1 MSDNTRTNNKRAPWV
16 RMASA
21 YYRSENGENPKLADA
36 NLYTFDPILDELIEE
51 HLIDYDLPITPCID
65 GHNVMTTTSTPS
77 FLNTNVKVPLSPNFV
92 RDLAGRIIYIGY
104 GPEIKKTDQWDNN
117 RHVTFPKNCRV
128 VTNDI
133 DGSEY
138 IENIFLTRFRTLD
151 VSIFYEDDAHQKL
164 FCYKN
169 ENHYPYKLRL
179 DTFYQDGWRLP
190 QTNMLYARKS
200 VEQSKANTIGQKFI
214 DEWENSK
221 DILSYPEFLEKNGGD
236 EWLNKLFQA
245 GCTIIP
251 THEAY
256 NSYYIVNSEYEIEK
270 RGSGVAVQGLHQILD
285 EKASSEPKGT
295 IIEVIRPGYITSTHI
310 EPAQV
315 IVSDGMRYDASK
327 KAYPLPMHPDLRLPH
342 QRTQCVWGATWLP
355 THPAHF
361 DAPAIW
367 GWDMATGHFLQ
378 MTGPL
383 WDPLHYYYESTPLV
397 IRAFKDPSPTSK
409 HIAKVPEDMKDRF
422 YPATSIKGFD
432 MISYNTLKMRL
443 EKDIHPKSAIV
454 RVNDADISSSF
465 GYHPLPYNYEYELN
479 HIWFPELMPSN
490 RTPLMPQNIKTV
502 PVIESYLTPDYYL
515 ANTPDENEE
524 ERLIKYNLLSN
535 TSSPLLKKY
544 PQLNRYLSEFD
555 ADKAKEAGLIILNIP
570 SSLIEDVSTLYASDD
585 IDNIIKATEMPFYR
599 AVKEMRIKS
608 LKELNKHIEDYNSD
622 IQKFLYN
629 YWKASS

>member
-1 MSDNTRTNNKRAPWV
+1 
-16 RMASA
+16 
-21 YYRSENGENPKLADA
+21 
-36 NLYTFDPILDELIEE
+36 
-51 HLIDYDLPITPCID
+51 
-65 GHNVMTTTSTPS
+65 
-77 FLNTNVKVPLSPNFV
+77 
-92 RDLAGRIIYIGY
+92 
-104 GPEIKKTDQWDNN
+104 
-117 RHVTFPKNCRV
+117 
-128 VTNDI
+128 
-133 DGSEY
+133 
-138 IENIFLTRFRTLD
+138 
-151 VSIFYEDDAHQKL
+151 
-164 FCYKN
+164 
-169 ENHYPYKLRL
+169 
-179 DTFYQDGWRLP
+179 
-190 QTNMLYARKS
+190 
-200 VEQSKANTIGQKFI
+200 
-214 DEWENSK
+214 
-221 DILSYPEFLEKNGGD
+221 
-236 EWLNKLFQA
+236 
-245 GCTIIP
+245 
-251 THEAY
+251 
-256 NSYYIVNSEYEIEK
+256 
-270 RGSGVAVQGLHQILD
+270 
-285 EKASSEPKGT
+285 
-295 IIEVIRPGYITSTHI
+295 
-310 EPAQV
+310 
-315 IVSDGMRYDASK
+315 
-327 KAYPLPMHPDLRLPH
+327 
-342 QRTQCVWGATWLP
+342 
-355 THPAHF
+355 
-361 DAPAIW
+361 
-367 GWDMATGHFLQ
+367 
-378 MTGPL
+378 
-383 WDPLHYYYESTPLV
+383 PLHYYYESTPLV